1 MSNGCNSTKNPQ
13 YGRRVELDR
22 SWTVYHVFTGAVADA
37 SFGAV
42 TGLSKVDATDR
53 MMSLNNVPH

>member
-1 MSNGCNSTKNPQ
+1 MSNAYSSVKNHQ

-22 SWTVYHVFTGAVADA
+22 SWTVYHVFTGVVADA

-53 MMSLNNVPH
+53 MMSLNSVSR